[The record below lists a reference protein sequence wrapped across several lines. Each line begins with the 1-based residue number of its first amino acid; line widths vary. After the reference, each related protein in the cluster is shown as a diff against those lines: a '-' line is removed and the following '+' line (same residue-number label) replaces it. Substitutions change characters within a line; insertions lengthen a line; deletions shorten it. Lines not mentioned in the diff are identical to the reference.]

1 MPLVE
6 VRPGCRDRGLGAGK
20 PGWSE
25 SLILSGRK
33 EFGNETHGRTYSVI
47 NDLFPNIS

>member
-20 PGWSE
+20 PGCSE
-25 SLILSGRK
+25 SLILSGGKNLERNLRA
-33 EFGNETHGRTYSVI
+33 EHAQ
-47 NDLFPNIS
+47 L